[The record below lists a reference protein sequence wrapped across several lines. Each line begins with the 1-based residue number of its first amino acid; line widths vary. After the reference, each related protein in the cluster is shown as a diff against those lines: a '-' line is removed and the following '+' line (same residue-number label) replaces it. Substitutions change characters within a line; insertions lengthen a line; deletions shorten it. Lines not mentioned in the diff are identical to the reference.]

1 MLNASITN
9 QTSRMMGKS
18 IRMFGRLALLYTMGM
33 VSSICTAQEAAPP
46 QAAAA
51 QDAAQQAA
59 APVVKVVKAAPLPA
73 GMSPEKLAGAD
84 KSKLA
89 SPDLSKLPQKAKSY
103 SQMLDEHKQA
113 QAAANKPPA
122 PKKVNVRNQN
132 ISAQVHSV
140 DSKMSGADAQCHK
153 ILRKLAGEG
162 NEYIVRDIS
171 FLEIPGNKVV
181 CMMRGEY
188 VAKITDGWKM
198 QMEVVGGYG
207 KNHERAYTNA
217 IEKALER
224 VKNIRA
230 ENDKL
235 GQAGS
240 NLKNASDDG
249 IIPFLHSYEYANGEW
264 MCKLYFNHLVPSK

>member
-1 MLNASITN
+1 
-9 QTSRMMGKS
+9 MMGKS
-18 IRMFGRLALLYTMGM
+18 IRVFGRFTLLYVVGTI
-33 VSSICTAQEAAPP
+33 SSICNAQEVAPV
-46 QAAAA
+46 AAA
-51 QDAAQQAA
+51 QAAPQVA
-59 APVVKVVKAAPLPA
+59 APVSVVKAAPLPA
-73 GMSPEKLAGAD
+73 GMSPEKIAGAD

-89 SPDLSKLPQKAKSY
+89 SPDLSKLPQKAKSF
-103 SQMLDEHKQA
+103 SQMLDEHKKA
-113 QAAANKPPA
+113 QTAAAKPA

-132 ISAQVHSV
+132 ISAQVHAV
-140 DSKMSGADAQCHK
+140 DSKMSGADAQCHR

-171 FLEIPGNKVV
+171 FIEIPGNKVV

-188 VAKITDGWKM
+188 IAKITDGWKM

-207 KNHERAYTNA
+207 KNHERAYSNA
-217 IEKALER
+217 IEKALEK
-224 VKNIRA
+224 VKAIRA

-240 NLKNASDDG
+240 NLKQSADDG

-264 MCKLYFNHLVPSK
+264 MCKLYFNHLVPAK